1 VESLER
7 FAQNRR
13 IIEQFAAHWLAS
25 VPTDLER
32 LHHVAILRHVS
43 TGRYSH
49 AGLRGTFSEPAI
61 HQALLY
67 CHEELFDKVLEKTL
81 QEQERDFRTMFSS
94 IDSPAFDIASRWLE
108 LEQYRTLVP
117 LGTPAYLRDLFFS
130 NTRIILNL
138 IVSERALVSTAA

>member
-7 FAQNRR
+7 FAQNRL
-13 IIEQFAAHWLAS
+13 IIEQFAARWLAS

-49 AGLRGTFSEPAI
+49 PGLRGTFSEPAI
-61 HQALLY
+61 HQALSY

-81 QEQERDFRTMFSS
+81 QDQERDFRTMFSS
-94 IDSPAFDIASRWLE
+94 IDSLAFEIASRWLE
-108 LEQYRTLVP
+108 LEHYRTLVP

-130 NTRIILNL
+130 NTRVILNL

>member
-1 VESLER
+1 MESLER

-32 LHHVAILRHVS
+32 LHHVAILRDVS
-43 TGRYSH
+43 TGTYSH
-49 AGLRGTFSEPAI
+49 VGLRGTFSEPAI

-81 QEQERDFRTMFSS
+81 QDQEHDFRTVFSS
-94 IDSPAFDIASRWLE
+94 IDSPAFEIASRWLE
-108 LEQYRTLVP
+108 LEHYRTLVP
-117 LGTPAYLRDLFFS
+117 LGTPVYLRDLFFS
-130 NTRIILNL
+130 NTRVILNL
-138 IVSERALVSTAA
+138 IASERALVSTAA

>member
-7 FAQNRR
+7 FVQNRR

-49 AGLRGTFSEPAI
+49 SGLRGTFSEPAI

-81 QEQERDFRTMFSS
+81 QDQERDFHNMFSS
-94 IDSPAFDIASRWLE
+94 IDAPAFEIASRWLE
-108 LEQYRTLVP
+108 LEHYRTLVP

-130 NTRIILNL
+130 NTRVILNL
-138 IVSERALVSTAA
+138 IVSEHALVSTAA

>member
-1 VESLER
+1 MQSLER

-25 VPTDLER
+25 IPTDLGR
-32 LHHVAILRHVS
+32 LHHLAVLRQVS

-49 AGLRGTFSEPAI
+49 SGLRGTFSESAI

-67 CHEELFDKVLEKTL
+67 CHQELFDRVLEKTL
-81 QEQERDFRTMFSS
+81 QDQERDFRTMFSG
-94 IDSPAFDIASRWLE
+94 IDAPAFEIASRWLE
-108 LEQYRTLVP
+108 LEHYRTFVP

-130 NTRIILNL
+130 NTRVILNL
-138 IVSERALVSTAA
+138 IVSERALISTAA

>member
-25 VPTDLER
+25 VPSDLER
-32 LHHVAILRHVS
+32 LHHVAFLRQVS
-43 TGRYSH
+43 SGRYSH
-49 AGLRGTFSEPAI
+49 SGLRGTFSEPAI
-61 HQALLY
+61 HQALSY

-81 QEQERDFRTMFSS
+81 QDQERDFRSMFSS
-94 IDSPAFDIASRWLE
+94 IDSPAFEIASRWLE
-108 LEQYRTLVP
+108 LEHYRTLVP

-130 NTRIILNL
+130 NTRVILNL
-138 IVSERALVSTAA
+138 IVSERALASTAA

>member
-25 VPTDLER
+25 VPSDLER

-43 TGRYSH
+43 TGSYSH

-81 QEQERDFRTMFSS
+81 QEQESDFRTIFSG
-94 IDSPAFDIASRWLE
+94 IDSPAFEIASRWLE
-108 LEQYRTLVP
+108 LEHYRALVP
-117 LGTPAYLRDLFFS
+117 LGTPVYLRDLFFS
-130 NTRIILNL
+130 NTRVILNL
-138 IVSERALVSTAA
+138 IASERALVSTAA

>member
-1 VESLER
+1 MESLER

-13 IIEQFAAHWLAS
+13 IIEQFASHSLAS

-32 LHHVAILRHVS
+32 LQHVSILRHVS

-49 AGLRGTFSEPAI
+49 AGLRGAFSEPAI

-81 QEQERDFRTMFSS
+81 QDQERDFRLMFSS
-94 IDSPAFDIASRWLE
+94 IDSPAFEIASRWLE
-108 LEQYRTLVP
+108 LEHYRALVP

-130 NTRIILNL
+130 NTRVILNL
-138 IVSERALVSTAA
+138 IVSEHALVSTAA

>member
-43 TGRYSH
+43 TGKYSH
-49 AGLRGTFSEPAI
+49 SGLRGTFSEPAI
-61 HQALLY
+61 HQALSY

-81 QEQERDFRTMFSS
+81 QDQERDFRTMFSS
-94 IDSPAFDIASRWLE
+94 FDSPAFEIASRWLE
-108 LEQYRTLVP
+108 LEHYRMLVP

-138 IVSERALVSTAA
+138 IVSDRALVSTAA